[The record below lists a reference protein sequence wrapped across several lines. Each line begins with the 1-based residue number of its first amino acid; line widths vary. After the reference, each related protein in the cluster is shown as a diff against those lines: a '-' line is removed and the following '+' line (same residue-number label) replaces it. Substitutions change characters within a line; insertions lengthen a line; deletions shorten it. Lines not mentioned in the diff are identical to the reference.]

1 MKIFRYTILLLTVVS
16 LSKYKGQ
23 EHLAEFSAS
32 SLKTPALKTYENKL
46 QLNKASTPLLSS
58 IIPSIGRPGQTLDVT
73 ITGTNTNF
81 NQSSETILS
90 FSFEQGSNSI
100 VNSYNIVDD
109 LNLVA
114 NITIPASTPFGTY
127 DVFLYN
133 NADGLLELQ
142 NAFTVIDEIIWMDDF
157 SDPSTWVL
165 NNQSQSN
172 PNGWTIDNTVDSWFF
187 SSSVSSTSGGNFAEL
202 TNGSQND
209 VNNGTCPVLDSAY
222 TMTTANAIDVLSLA
236 GTNRVLLSWKEYGA
250 RFNDLQ
256 QVFVSIDSG
265 NTWTE
270 VANHFNY
277 DVLSANGGSV
287 YPNPSVRKVNIGSY
301 IAENPSNVL
310 LRFSWTTNFPNSSS
324 NGAWITYGWMIDDVK
339 ISILPENEIINQFSY
354 IYNDDNYG
362 AEYGRTPLS
371 QAPSQWRI
379 GSQVLNNGNQSQY
392 NLTLNADF
400 TNEDNQDSISIEFSI
415 SDTLLPDSTIYL
427 DAIES
432 LSFETGIYDGVLS
445 INSIGDTI
453 NGEYFDNNIQK
464 RNFEITSDVYSLDG
478 IGIHPNELESLT
490 SIGPNNFEA
499 SQDLGILLC
508 ATMYKFIAP
517 DTINSVRAYIS
528 STTTANSEIT
538 LYIIDSLSFMN
549 GEFENAISTS
559 DIYIVNN
566 QDIVNGYVNIPV
578 IGSPWQNP
586 LIWGE
591 GLGTASIVVDPG
603 SYYAVLEINSLAGV
617 YEIGIIDDLTVGQP
631 GWSSAIWLP
640 GEGVY
645 TNGNAFAIRLN
656 LGFNESTVGITKKL
670 NNIKIFP
677 NPSTDAINITFEDN
691 SEKNITIRDMN
702 GKLVIETKLINSK
715 MLNISNFKKGSYIA
729 EVEINGKIVSKQFI
743 IE

>member
-1 MKIFRYTILLLTVVS
+1 MLISLTG
-16 LSKYKGQ
+16 YKSQ
-23 EHLAEFSAS
+23 EPFAEFSAS
-32 SLKTPALKTYENKL
+32 SLKTPELKNNGDKIKL
-46 QLNKASTPLLSS
+46 NRANTPILSS
-58 IIPSIGRPGQTLDVT
+58 IIPSSGRPGQTLDIT
-73 ITGTNTNF
+73 ITGVNTNF
-81 NQSSETILS
+81 SQSSETILS
-90 FSFEQGSNSI
+90 FSFEQGSSSI
-100 VNSYNIVDD
+100 VNSYNITDD
-109 LNLVA
+109 LNLIA
-114 NITIPASTPFGTY
+114 NITIPASTASGDY
-127 DVFLYN
+127 NVYLYN
-133 NADGLLELQ
+133 NIDGTLELQ
-142 NAFTVIDEIIWMDDF
+142 NAFTIIDEIIWIDDF

-172 PNGWTIDNTVDSWFF
+172 PNGWSIDSSVDGWFF
-187 SSSVSSTSGGNFAEL
+187 NSSVNSSSGGNFAEL
-202 TNGSQND
+202 TNGTYND
-209 VNNGTCPVLDSAY
+209 VTNGTCPVLDSAY
-222 TMTTANAIDVLSLA
+222 TMTTANAIDILSLA
-236 GTNRVLLSWKEYGA
+236 GTNRVLLSWEEYGA

-256 QVFVSIDSG
+256 QVFVSTDSG
-265 NTWTE
+265 NTWFE

-277 DVLSANGGSV
+277 DVLSANGGSA
-287 YPNPSVRKVNIGSY
+287 YPNPTTREVNIGSY

-310 LRFSWTTNFPNSSS
+310 LRFSWTTNFPNSSN

-339 ISILPENEIINQFSY
+339 ISILPENEIINQLSY
-354 IYNDDNYG
+354 IYNDNNYG

-371 QAPSQWRI
+371 QTPNQWRI
-379 GSQVLNNGNQSQY
+379 GSQVLNNGNQSQH

-400 TNEDNQDSISIEFSI
+400 INEDNPDTISIEFSI

-427 DAIES
+427 DAMES

-445 INSIGDTI
+445 ITSVGDTI

-464 RNFEITSDVYSLDG
+464 RNFEITNNVYSLDG

-508 ATMYKFIAP
+508 ATMYKFISP

-559 DIYIVNN
+559 DLYIVNN

-586 LIWGE
+586 VIWGE
-591 GLGTASIVVDPG
+591 GLGTSSVSVDPG
-603 SYYAVLEINSLAGV
+603 SYYAVLEINSLAGE
-617 YEIGIIDDLTVGQP
+617 YDIGIIDDLTVGQP

-656 LGFNESTVGITKKL
+656 LGFNESTVGIKEKS
-670 NNIKIFP
+670 NRFNIFP
-677 NPSTDAINITFEDN
+677 NPSNGNINIVFDDIY
-691 SEKNITIRDMN
+691 EKNVIIRDMN
-702 GKLVIETKLINSK
+702 GKLVLKTKLINSNLLSLSN
-715 MLNISNFKKGSYIA
+715 LNKGSYFA
-729 EVEINGKIVSKQFI
+729 EINFNGKSVVERFI
-743 IE
+743 IK